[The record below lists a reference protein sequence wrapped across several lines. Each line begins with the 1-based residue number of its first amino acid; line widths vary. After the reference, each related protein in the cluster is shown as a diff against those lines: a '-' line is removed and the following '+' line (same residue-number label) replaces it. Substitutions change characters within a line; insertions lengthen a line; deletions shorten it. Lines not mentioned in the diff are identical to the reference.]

1 MSKNEIFIE
10 RNSPS
15 DDEFFIHKIY
25 INNGEFVKKDIL
37 LAEVEGA
44 KAIFEIYSDH
54 IFLSSLEIKNI
65 ALNALCLY

>member
-44 KAIFEIYSDH
+44 KAIFEIYSENEGYFFH
-54 IFLSSLEIKNI
+54 
-65 ALNALCLY
+65 